1 MEYDSLTT
9 QVALGSLR
17 NDDGGGNENENRRT
31 TTSLGSVHNIPNS
44 FTCWHALIPI
54 WYSMSTY
61 QITDSPLK
69 RSTRRS
75 FATLRKSRRN
85 HPSLRVNRR
94 LIWYGFR
101 AGAKAFHYSV
111 TTHHA
116 PRTTHHAPRTT
127 HVELGN
133 SSNDEGDVTENGKKA
148 TGLEKQNNNFHV
160 HLAIKRWIVQ
170 QCEFTL

>member
-61 QITDSPLK
+61 QISDSPLK

-75 FATLRKSRRN
+75 FELPCGKRAEITLLYAWTDALFGMVFVRARKLSIIV
-85 HPSLRVNRR
+85 L
-94 LIWYGFR
+94 
-101 AGAKAFHYSV
+101 
-111 TTHHA
+111 
-116 PRTTHHAPRTT
+116 PRTTHHARVIRELKQRRRRRYREQEKSSRASRDKAMNCTT
-127 HVELGN
+127 VRIH
-133 SSNDEGDVTENGKKA
+133 
-148 TGLEKQNNNFHV
+148 F
-160 HLAIKRWIVQ
+160 
-170 QCEFTL
+170 

>member
-1 MEYDSLTT
+1 M
-9 QVALGSLR
+9 GSLS
-17 NDDGGGNENENRRT
+17 NDDGDGNENENRRK
-31 TTSLGSVHNIPNS
+31 TTSLRSVHNIPDRFS
-44 FTCWHALIPI
+44 CRQALIPI

-61 QITDSPLK
+61 QMSDSPLK

-75 FATLRKSRRN
+75 FATSRKSRRN

-94 LIWYGFR
+94 PIWYGFR
-101 AGAKAFHYSV
+101 AGAKAFNYSV

-116 PRTTHHAPRTT
+116 PRTTHVA
-127 HVELGN
+127 LGN

-160 HLAIKRWIVQ
+160 HLAIKR
-170 QCEFTL
+170 

>member
-31 TTSLGSVHNIPNS
+31 TTSLGSIHNIPNS

-85 HPSLRVNRR
+85 HPSLRVNRH
-94 LIWYGFR
+94 LIWYGFL

-116 PRTTHHAPRTT
+116 PRTTHHARGIS
-127 HVELGN
+127 ELKQRRRRRYREQQK
-133 SSNDEGDVTENGKKA
+133 SNRFRET
-148 TGLEKQNNNFHV
+148 KQ
-160 HLAIKRWIVQ
+160 
-170 QCEFTL
+170 